1 MMVGALRLALQFLT
15 KLPVR
20 SDPPTARDIAQ
31 SYYFYPII
39 GLFIGLVAIL
49 LRFVL
54 AIFFPMPFCIVLV
67 LAFLIWV
74 TGGLH
79 EDGLADVADGMAGGW
94 TTDERLRIMKDSHIG
109 AFGAMALALMLLIK
123 YSALTSMNPLQ
134 IDNAMISGQ
143 LLARWAFLPLGYFN
157 FPAREGLGSRFIKG
171 IGNDTLI
178 ITSVLTSTIVIVL
191 SPLRG
196 AIAFCVAGVVVAALS
211 AYFRRRLGGITGDCF
226 GATFQFVEIATYV
239 VFLA

>member
-20 SDPPTARDIAQ
+20 SESPTALEISQ
-31 SYYFYPII
+31 SYYFYPLI
-39 GLFIGLVAIL
+39 GLLIGLVAIL

-94 TTDERLRIMKDSHIG
+94 TTDERGSTPI
-109 AFGAMALALMLLIK
+109 
-123 YSALTSMNPLQ
+123 LQ
-134 IDNAMISGQ
+134 VPIACTV
-143 LLARWAFLPLGYFN
+143 RH
-157 FPAREGLGSRFIKG
+157 
-171 IGNDTLI
+171 
-178 ITSVLTSTIVIVL
+178 ST
-191 SPLRG
+191 
-196 AIAFCVAGVVVAALS
+196 
-211 AYFRRRLGGITGDCF
+211 
-226 GATFQFVEIATYV
+226 
-239 VFLA
+239 

>member
-1 MMVGALRLALQFLT
+1 MIGSLRVALQFLT

-20 SDPPTARDIAQ
+20 SESPTALDIAR

-39 GLFIGLVAIL
+39 GLLVGLVAIL

-54 AIFFPMPFCIVLV
+54 AVFFPMPFCLMVV

-94 TTDERLRIMKDSHIG
+94 TTEDRLRIMKDSHVG
-109 AFGAMALALMLLIK
+109 AFGALALALMLLIK
-123 YSALTSMNPLQ
+123 YSALTSMNPLHV
-134 IDNAMISGQ
+134 DNAIVSGQ
-143 LLARWAFLPLGYFN
+143 LLARWAFLPFGYFN
-157 FPAREGLGSRFIKG
+157 SPAREGLGSRFMKG
-171 IGNDTLI
+171 ITKETVI
-178 ITSVLTSTIVIVL
+178 ITSVLAATIVILL

-196 AIAFCVAGVVVAALS
+196 AIAFCVSGIVVAAS
-211 AYFRRRLGGITGDCF
+211 CAYFRARLGGVTGDCF